1 MSAGKYDMF
10 RIQMADWGY
19 LEHIN
24 WDFVVCLGTLF
35 PPLIKKHSRQ
45 RSNRTE
51 NGKCRP
57 VLDWYELIESFFLS
71 HSSVYFNFGPAASTQ
86 ATYLKH
92 DKNVNSTLAHTQCVC
107 WFWPHSWKC
116 TLFTLEA
123 FSREIELCVSVSAW
137 ERRKPGRHFS
147 RQLDNEIARCFF
159 LFFGGD
165 DGINFW

>member
-1 MSAGKYDMF
+1 MLEVEHSTAMSAGKCDMF

-92 DKNVNSTLAHTQCVC
+92 DKNVNSTLAHTVCVLILATQLKMHIIHPRGI
-107 WFWPHSWKC
+107 F
-116 TLFTLEA
+116 ERDRA
-123 FSREIELCVSVSAW
+123 LCL
-137 ERRKPGRHFS
+137 G
-147 RQLDNEIARCFF
+147 
-159 LFFGGD
+159 FGMGTP
-165 DGINFW
+165 